1 MLGAR
6 CTRIVCRCA
15 RAVTRIRLAQPQR
28 SAVAHRPAAA
38 SCVKVPQIE
47 GGMRRLASLV
57 TYSATSVRYL
67 HALS

>member
-1 MLGAR
+1 M
-6 CTRIVCRCA
+6 VCPCA
-15 RAVTRIRLAQPQR
+15 RTVTPIRPAQLQC

-47 GGMRRLASLV
+47 GGMIRLASLV
-57 TYSATSVRYL
+57 TYSATRVRYL